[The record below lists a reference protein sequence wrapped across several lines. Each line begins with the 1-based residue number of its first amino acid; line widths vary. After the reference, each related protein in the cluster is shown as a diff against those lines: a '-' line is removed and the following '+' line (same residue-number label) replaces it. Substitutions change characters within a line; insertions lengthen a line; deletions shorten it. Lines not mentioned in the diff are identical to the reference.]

1 MGSSQ
6 VVEIVSP
13 ALKLQSAA
21 SVENEIVSAIEL
33 MQRAPTTCEHRELPP
48 ECDRAFSATATRHPC
63 RLLQI
68 SRYILFNFY
77 LTKIKWIALI
87 VINENTKYKL
97 DIS

>member
-6 VVEIVSP
+6 VVEMVSP

-21 SVENEIVSAIEL
+21 SVENEIVSAIEPI
-33 MQRAPTTCEHRELPP
+33 QRAPTTYDRRELPP

-68 SRYILFNFY
+68 SR
-77 LTKIKWIALI
+77 
-87 VINENTKYKL
+87 
-97 DIS
+97 